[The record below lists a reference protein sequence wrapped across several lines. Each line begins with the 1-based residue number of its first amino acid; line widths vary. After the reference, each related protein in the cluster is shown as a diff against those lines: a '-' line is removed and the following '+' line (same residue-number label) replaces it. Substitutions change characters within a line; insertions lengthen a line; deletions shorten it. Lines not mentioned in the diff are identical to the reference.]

1 MNKLIRLELKR
12 NKLTSYYIALAVI
25 CIAMTVFL
33 YMVATIAKVENDV
46 VFRDYKNILKM
57 HTGIAFLVFS
67 IFSVVMY
74 SKFIIEDYGPK
85 RALLMFSY
93 PISRTK
99 IFIAKMILVTGFI
112 TLGFL
117 LSTLIPNVLFFLTES
132 IVPILGGN
140 ITIGIVSSQIISIA
154 TFILALS
161 SIGFISLRIG
171 FMNKSVSTTIVTAII
186 LSAILG
192 NVLMG
197 LGTNSFVFIGV
208 VVLFIIGFAFAYST
222 NKQINEME
230 V

>member
-12 NKLTSYYIALAVI
+12 SKLNSYYIALAVI

-33 YMVATIAKVENDV
+33 YMVAIIAKVENDV
-46 VFRDYKNILKM
+46 VFREYKNILKI
-57 HTGIAFLVFS
+57 HTGIAFLIFT

-74 SKFIIEDYGPK
+74 SKFIIEDYVPQ
-85 RALLMFSY
+85 RAMLMFSY
-93 PISRTK
+93 PISKTK

-117 LSTLIPNVLFFLTES
+117 LSTIIPNVLFFLTES
-132 IVPILGGN
+132 VVPIMDGN
-140 ITIGIVSSQIISIA
+140 ITIGIVTSQIISIA
-154 TFILALS
+154 TFILGLS

-171 FMNKSVSTTIVTAII
+171 FINKSVSTTIVTAII
-186 LSAILG
+186 LSVILG

-197 LGTNSFVFIGV
+197 LGTNGFMFFSV

>member
-1 MNKLIRLELKR
+1 MNKLIKLELKR
-12 NKLTSYYIALAVI
+12 NKLTTYYIALAVI
-25 CIAMTVFL
+25 SIVMTGFL
-33 YMVATIAKVENDV
+33 YMIATITKVENV
-46 VFRDYKNILKM
+46 VEFRDYKNILKLHM
-57 HTGIAFLVFS
+57 GIAFLVFS

-74 SKFIIEDYGPK
+74 SKFIIEDYSPK

-93 PISRTK
+93 PVSRTK

-117 LSTLIPNVLFFLTES
+117 LSTLIPNALFFLTES
-132 IVPILGGN
+132 IFPILGGN
-140 ITIGIVSSQIISIA
+140 ITIGIVSSQIINIV

-192 NVLMG
+192 NILMG
-197 LGTNSFVFIGV
+197 MGTNSFVFIGV
-208 VVLFIIGFAFAYST
+208 VVLFIIGLAFAYST

>member
-12 NKLTSYYIALAVI
+12 YNLTSYYIALAII
-25 CIAMTVFL
+25 CIAMIGAL
-33 YMVATIAKVENDV
+33 YMLATMAKVENDV
-46 VFRDYKNILKM
+46 VFRDYKNILKL
-57 HTGIAFLVFS
+57 HTGIAFLIFS

-93 PISRTK
+93 PISRAK
-99 IFIAKMILVTGFI
+99 IFIAKTILVTGFI

-117 LSTLIPNVLFFLTES
+117 LSTLIPNILFFMTEN
-132 IVPILGGN
+132 IVPILDGN
-140 ITIGIVSSQIISIA
+140 ITNSIVASQIISIV
-154 TFILALS
+154 TFILILS

-171 FMNKSVSTTIVTAII
+171 FINKSVSTTIVTALI
-186 LSAILG
+186 LSVIFG

-197 LGTNSFVFIGV
+197 LGINSFMFIGV
-208 VVLFIIGFAFAYST
+208 VGLFIIGLAFAYST
-222 NKQINEME
+222 NKQIIEME

>member
-12 NKLTSYYIALAVI
+12 NKLTSYYIALAII
-25 CIAMTVFL
+25 CIAMTGFL
-33 YMVATIAKVENDV
+33 YMIATIAKVENAV
-46 VFRDYKNILKM
+46 EFRDYKNILKL

-67 IFSVVMY
+67 VFSVVMY